1 MQSIIYGAKVYE
13 TARGTN
19 AIYEAEYMGEPCYA
33 IIHKQSD
40 FVTLF
45 DGDKRIFNS
54 LMCRF
59 RFGYCLSKEY
69 DCARLPRF
77 RLVKHDKKATK
88 IDLRKYLYARY
99 KKMPLSKVSGIV
111 YVKEDNRERDNVL
124 DLRRCNIYVPG
135 ESIEHREDISLSIVA
150 RPDKPDEQYIF
161 ICFGG
166 DGKRTV
172 EIVTYT
178 PELLEMLSCPAFC
191 KIEKNRNDGRAGV
204 IVHYA
209 PGGYVH
215 DNLARFVLI
224 YKLYFSSYIN
234 KRGGVKKFIKD
245 YNILRA
251 MHNGEDAA
259 HINACKWN
267 NCFENLC
274 FMDRKVNQ
282 SMRDFVKWFS
292 EPYAVYTAENSN
304 SEILIEFSSIGL
316 LKNREPSISYYRCA
330 TPEDFADWQKVFLG
344 KTLTGKLQVATF
356 ATKDGVQQELTPCGM
371 IKAGEVDKGTVKN
384 NEPDFWVWAEHRD
397 KLLSMDDS
405 AFFPYRKQTSGTI
418 DNTVNTVMAYLYGV
432 IGGAG
437 TEKKQ

>member
-33 IIHKQSD
+33 IIHKQSG
-40 FVTLF
+40 FVTVF
-45 DGDKRIFNS
+45 DRDKRIFNS

-59 RFGYCLSKEY
+59 RLGYCLSKEY
-69 DCARLPRF
+69 DCAKLPRF
-77 RLVKHDKKATK
+77 RLVKHDKKAAK

-99 KKMPLSKVSGIV
+99 KKFSLSKVSGIV
-111 YVKEDNRERDNVL
+111 YVKQDNREQDNIL

-135 ESIEHREDISLSIVA
+135 ESTGHREDVSISVIS
-150 RPDKPDEQYIF
+150 RPGNPDEKYILIRF
-161 ICFGG
+161 EENGEQTT
-166 DGKRTV
+166 D
-172 EIVTYT
+172 IVTFT
-178 PELLEMLSCPAFC
+178 PELYEMLSRPLYCT
-191 KIEKNRNDGRAGV
+191 ILKNAHNKRCIV
-204 IVHYA
+204 KVHYA
-209 PGGYVH
+209 AGGYAR

-224 YKLYFSSYIN
+224 YKLHFECYRGKNGSV
-234 KRGGVKKFIKD
+234 KRFIKD
-245 YNILRA
+245 YKKLSD
-251 MHNGEDAA
+251 MYSGKDAA

-274 FMDRKVNQ
+274 FMDGKVNQ

-292 EPYAVYTAENSN
+292 APYAVYTAENSN
-304 SEILIEFSSIGL
+304 SEILIEFTGVGL
-316 LKNREPSISYYRCA
+316 LQNGNPSISYYRCA

-344 KTLTGKLQVATF
+344 KELTGKLQAATYV
-356 ATKDGVQQELTPCGM
+356 TKDGVQRKLTPGGM
-371 IKAGEVDKGTVKN
+371 INAGAVNKEIAKS